1 MCLPYQ
7 PKIWHQRLFKDQL
20 DMSTGSNLPWM
31 ARLKPFTECHSCWDV
46 TTLRHTDS
54 KLTHHRLPQTLKT
67 FREGFC
73 FPFPVEINK
82 AKFLRRCDLCQVGSP
97 SSLSLLTF
105 FCVLAHLLLYP
116 CSRSALSA
124 VPPTSPATCHTP
136 HCSRVLAH
144 LLLSL
149 LTFFCP
155 CSPSFLSLLTF
166 FSVLAHLLLC
176 PCSPSSLSLLTFFF
190 ILAHL
195 LLCACPP
202 SSLSLLTFCSVSCSS
217 NFSSD
222 MSYSTL

>member
-46 TTLRHTDS
+46 TTLRHTNS

-82 AKFLRRCDLCQVGSP
+82 TKILRRCDLCQVGSP

-124 VPPTSPATCHTP
+124 APPTSFFSPATCHTTP
-136 HCSRVLAH
+136 CSFVLAH
-144 LLLSL
+144 QGNQEQQ
-149 LTFFCP
+149 T
-155 CSPSFLSLLTF
+155 T
-166 FSVLAHLLLC
+166 HNKQRNNKQQ
-176 PCSPSSLSLLTFFF
+176 TT
-190 ILAHL
+190 HN
-195 LLCACPP
+195 
-202 SSLSLLTFCSVSCSS
+202 T
-217 NFSSD
+217 
-222 MSYSTL
+222 